1 MSQEKSKKAM
11 AALELF
17 QVLVHVGVPADEPS
31 RLHVE
36 KLEGEGFTRVL
47 PLSSAVV

>member
-1 MSQEKSKKAM
+1 MSQEKPKEAM

-36 KLEGEGFTRVL
+36 KLGEGFTRVL